1 MHASIVVALF
11 AAAAAA
17 LPQGTKPSS
26 AEDAATSGGSST
38 CNMIS
43 CVSALS
49 SAGGKCVDFAFG
61 GPGRDCVQGV
71 LDDIEHMPSAC
82 ADCLNAL
89 FLS

>member
-17 LPQGTKPSS
+17 LPQGAKPST
-26 AEDAATSGGSST
+26 AEAAATSGGGGS
-38 CNMIS
+38 CNLIS
-43 CVSALS
+43 CVTALGP
-49 SAGGKCVDFAFG
+49 AGGKCVDFAFG

-71 LDDIEHMPSAC
+71 LDDLEHMPTPC